1 MTTRLDGMPAMNGMS
16 TPRMSRPRRGVL
28 LTLLAALPALCLV
41 FFLPAGKAQAH
52 GAPMNPG
59 SRTYLCWENAH
70 TSSGALQPD
79 NPACADAL
87 AQGGSTP
94 FYNWF
99 AVLRSDGAGRTE
111 GFIPDGELCSG
122 GTGGPYDFTAFNQA
136 RSDWPYT
143 RLTSGAQMQFAYN
156 AWAAHPGTFHLYV
169 TKDGYDPNQ
178 PLGWDDLEDQPFAS
192 VTDPQLSGSVGT
204 IDGKYTWTSALPAN
218 KSGRHIIYMVWSR
231 SDSNETFYSCSD
243 VAFDGGNGEVVFPGS
258 DGGEDPGD
266 PGEEPTDPG
275 EEPTDPGTAS
285 CTAAIRKV
293 NDWGSGH
300 QGEVTVTN
308 RGDTALSGWTV
319 HFELASGQ
327 RVDSLWNASPT
338 YDGANVYAQSQ
349 QDSTLAP
356 GQSAT
361 FGYVV
366 NGGAGDPSAPHCMP
380 H

>member
-1 MTTRLDGMPAMNGMS
+1 MNGMS
-16 TPRMSRPRRGVL
+16 TPSPSRPRRGAL

-41 FFLPAGKAQAH
+41 FLLPAGEAQAH

-79 NPACADAL
+79 NPACRAAL
-87 AQGGSTP
+87 DQGGSTP

-99 AVLRSDGAGRTE
+99 AVLRSDGAGRTK
-111 GFIPDGELCSG
+111 GFIPDGQLCSG
-122 GTGGPYDFTAFNQA
+122 GTGGPYDFTAFNQP

-143 RLTSGAQMQFAYN
+143 RLTSGAQMRFAYN

-169 TKDGYDPNQ
+169 TKDGYDPNR
-178 PLGWDDLEDQPFAS
+178 PLGWDDLEDRPFAS

-243 VAFDGGNGEVVFPGS
+243 VVFDGGNGEVVFPGT
-258 DGGEDPGD
+258 DGGEGPG
-266 PGEEPTDPG
+266 GPG

-285 CTAAIRKV
+285 CAAVIRKV

-308 RGDTALSGWTV
+308 RGDTVLRGWTV

-327 RVDSLWNASPT
+327 RVDSLWNATPT
-338 YDGANVYAQSQ
+338 YDGANVYAQSLQ
-349 QDSTLAP
+349 GSTLEP
-356 GQSAT
+356 GRSAT

-366 NGGAGDPSAPHCMP
+366 NGGAGGPSAPHCMP
-380 H
+380 R